1 MRIVDAWAQQPTD
14 RFTEAFAGYRYLKEH
29 GVPEAKLRIVDD
41 GSSTW
46 DSLAAAERVLKREG
60 VTRATLVSDSY
71 HSKRLKGIASE
82 LGIDALVSPTDGSP
96 TIPELARETA
106 LVSVGQIIGYGRLLR
121 FAS

>member
-1 MRIVDAWAQQPTD
+1 MRGRIDSAIAQILCAP
-14 RFTEAFAGYRYLKEH
+14 R
-29 GVPEAKLRIVDD
+29 V
-41 GSSTW
+41 
-46 DSLAAAERVLKREG
+46 VLKSALGANARLI
-60 VTRATLVSDSY
+60 TRATLVSDSY

-106 LVSVGQIIGYGRLLR
+106 LVSLGQIIGYGRLLR